1 MRRWIRIV
9 GPLVVLGL
17 FVGIWYLAAYNITN
31 NFSPNSGRAL
41 ILPPPHRL
49 FEGVNSAVM
58 QDIWTASRITLFTA
72 LSGLLFATA
81 VGWTVALV
89 MGSSRWIETSLWPFL
104 VALQAIPIVAMVPL
118 IIQLVGINSR
128 ARITVVVLITLFPIV
143 TSALD
148 GLNRV
153 PTSQTDLLRIYG
165 SSRSFTMINLRIPNA
180 VPSAMT
186 GLRVAAGLS
195 VVGAVVSD
203 FFFARGDLG
212 LGRIITE
219 YFQNTQPGPMLV
231 ASMLAAILG
240 LLFFTVISTIAR
252 TLTKRW
258 SPQITTASN

>member
-1 MRRWIRIV
+1 MNRKLRII
-9 GPLVVLGL
+9 GPLIVFSG
-17 FVGIWYLAAYNITN
+17 FVGLWYLAAYNIDN
-31 NFSPNSGRAL
+31 NFSPISGRAL

-49 FEGVNSAVM
+49 FEGVSGDVM
-58 QDIWTASRITLFTA
+58 SDIWTASRITLFTA
-72 LSGLLFATA
+72 FFGLILSTILGWILA
-81 VGWTVALV
+81 VI
-89 MGSSRWIETSLWPFL
+89 MGASRSVETSLWPFL

-128 ARITVVVLITLFPIV
+128 ARLTVVVLITLFPIV

-153 PTSQTDLLRIYG
+153 PKAQIDLLRLYG
-165 SSRSFTMINLRIPNA
+165 ASRMFTMTRLRVPNA

-195 VVGAVVSD
+195 VVGAVVAD

-240 LLFFTVISTIAR
+240 LLFFTTVTAIAKV
-252 TLTKRW
+252 LTNRW
-258 SPQITTASN
+258 SPQIAYTSN